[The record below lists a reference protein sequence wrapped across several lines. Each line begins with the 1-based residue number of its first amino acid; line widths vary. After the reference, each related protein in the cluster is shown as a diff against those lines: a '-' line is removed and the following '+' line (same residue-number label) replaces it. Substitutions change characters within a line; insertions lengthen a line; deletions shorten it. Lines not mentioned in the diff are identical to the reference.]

1 MRGKSSVVGVFLF
14 VVLAVAPVLAQD
26 EALSSIG
33 ALGAGYLYTSYL
45 AIGAVADGHYYDV
58 YDDETAIQLMEEVKN
73 LADATS
79 GSLRELLGSGDLTIE
94 DFNYINEMMA
104 TLGLLFREAE
114 SFQNYVQTGEERY
127 ATVYDNYRNNAW
139 AKITELLGIE
149 E

>member
-104 TLGLLFREAE
+104 TLDLLFREAE